1 MGETKK
7 IFDSF
12 TGKEYNVTVFYGS
25 LPRITVAKKLASLY
39 NLDKDIEEAE
49 ALKRE
54 DEVIGTRT
62 DK

>member
-7 IFDSF
+7 VFDSF

-25 LPRITVAKKLASLY
+25 LPRIKVAKKLASLY